1 MQRQIGQIQSK
12 FERKYLRVRQ
22 WECPPSNAAL
32 VRFMGA
38 QLQNEEEEHW
48 DSHGR
53 NRNLMSTSCWRKNED
68 KYEVRYLV
76 PYSSNSNAKLLNM
89 PRNQSAIVPPCEQWK
104 VSIDLAIRLN
114 TLVKCSIHIA
124 MKWYFVSGFP
134 AIWSRQL
141 NPDNPDNGWPI
152 TLKHGRVT
160 SQSETQAPAQLMD
173 KSRIYSKLPSSLIRK
188 HVTYLLSIP
197 KVIPIVPVLPVKCI
211 YSVRG
216 RNYRQGLLPKTIDH
230 GRIDRA
236 VAQLVI

>member
-1 MQRQIGQIQSK
+1 MSHKCDQNLKHCKPILLL
-12 FERKYLRVRQ
+12 RKENV
-22 WECPPSNAAL
+22 
-32 VRFMGA
+32 
-38 QLQNEEEEHW
+38 
-48 DSHGR
+48 
-53 NRNLMSTSCWRKNED
+53 D
-68 KYEVRYLV
+68 KYDVRYLV
-76 PYSSNSNAKLLNM
+76 RYSSNSNVKLLNM

-216 RNYRQGLLPKTIDH
+216 RDYRQGFLPKTIDH

>member
-1 MQRQIGQIQSK
+1 MSHKYDQNLKHCKPILLL
-12 FERKYLRVRQ
+12 RKENV
-22 WECPPSNAAL
+22 
-32 VRFMGA
+32 
-38 QLQNEEEEHW
+38 
-48 DSHGR
+48 
-53 NRNLMSTSCWRKNED
+53 D

-76 PYSSNSNAKLLNM
+76 PYSSNSNVKLLNM

-197 KVIPIVPVLPVKCI
+197 KVIPIVPVLPVKCM
-211 YSVRG
+211 YPFST
-216 RNYRQGLLPKTIDH
+216 RQELQTGAPPENHRSWEDW
-230 GRIDRA
+230 
-236 VAQLVI
+236 

>member
-1 MQRQIGQIQSK
+1 MSHKYDQNLKHCKPILLL
-12 FERKYLRVRQ
+12 RKENV
-22 WECPPSNAAL
+22 
-32 VRFMGA
+32 
-38 QLQNEEEEHW
+38 
-48 DSHGR
+48 
-53 NRNLMSTSCWRKNED
+53 D

-76 PYSSNSNAKLLNM
+76 PYSSNSNVKLLNM

>member
-1 MQRQIGQIQSK
+1 MSHTCDQNSK
-12 FERKYLRVRQ
+12 
-22 WECPPSNAAL
+22 
-32 VRFMGA
+32 
-38 QLQNEEEEHW
+38 HW
-48 DSHGR
+48 KPT
-53 NRNLMSTSCWRKNED
+53 LLLKKENED
-68 KYEVRYLV
+68 KYEFHNLV

-134 AIWSRQL
+134 PIWSRQL

-173 KSRIYSKLPSSLIRK
+173 KSRIYSKLASSLIRK

-216 RNYRQGLLPKTIDH
+216 RDYRQGLLPKTIDH

>member
-1 MQRQIGQIQSK
+1 MDVIKIWWALRTYFLVGEKMTANTRFAIWFHIHQIQMWSCSIC
-12 FERKYLRVRQ
+12 RGIRV
-22 WECPPSNAAL
+22 
-32 VRFMGA
+32 
-38 QLQNEEEEHW
+38 
-48 DSHGR
+48 
-53 NRNLMSTSCWRKNED
+53 
-68 KYEVRYLV
+68 
-76 PYSSNSNAKLLNM
+76 LLC
-89 PRNQSAIVPPCEQWK
+89 PPCEQWK

-124 MKWYFVSGFP
+124 MKWYFVSGFT

-141 NPDNPDNGWPI
+141 NPDNPDNGRPI

-173 KSRIYSKLPSSLIRK
+173 KSRIYSKLASSLIRK

-216 RNYRQGLLPKTIDH
+216 RDYRQGLLPKTIDH
-230 GRIDRA
+230 GRNDRA

>member
-1 MQRQIGQIQSK
+1 MKLYYI
-12 FERKYLRVRQ
+12 E
-22 WECPPSNAAL
+22 
-32 VRFMGA
+32 M
-38 QLQNEEEEHW
+38 
-48 DSHGR
+48 SHGR
-53 NRNLMSTSCWRKNED
+53 NHNLISIANPFSCLRKNED

-76 PYSSNSNAKLLNM
+76 PYSSNSNVKLLNM

>member
-1 MQRQIGQIQSK
+1 MSHKYDQNLKHCKPILLL
-12 FERKYLRVRQ
+12 RKENV
-22 WECPPSNAAL
+22 
-32 VRFMGA
+32 
-38 QLQNEEEEHW
+38 
-48 DSHGR
+48 
-53 NRNLMSTSCWRKNED
+53 D
-68 KYEVRYLV
+68 KYEVRHLV
-76 PYSSNSNAKLLNM
+76 PYSSNSNVKLLNM

-216 RNYRQGLLPKTIDH
+216 RDYRQGLLPKTIDH

>member
-1 MQRQIGQIQSK
+1 MRTWKEILAGASVGVPSLKCSLGQIHWAFMEPNYKMMWKNIEISRGRNQN
-12 FERKYLRVRQ
+12 VM
-22 WECPPSNAAL
+22 SNA
-32 VRFMGA
+32 
-38 QLQNEEEEHW
+38 
-48 DSHGR
+48 
-53 NRNLMSTSCWRKNED
+53 NLFSCWRKNED
-68 KYEVRYLV
+68 KYDVRYLV
-76 PYSSNSNAKLLNM
+76 RYSSNSNVKLLNM

-160 SQSETQAPAQLMD
+160 SQSETQAPAQLMY

-211 YSVRG
+211 YSVRS
-216 RNYRQGLLPKTIDH
+216 RDYRQGLLPKTIDH

>member
-1 MQRQIGQIQSK
+1 MSHKYDQNLKHCKPILLL
-12 FERKYLRVRQ
+12 RKENV
-22 WECPPSNAAL
+22 
-32 VRFMGA
+32 
-38 QLQNEEEEHW
+38 
-48 DSHGR
+48 
-53 NRNLMSTSCWRKNED
+53 D

-76 PYSSNSNAKLLNM
+76 PYSSNSNMKLLNM

-124 MKWYFVSGFP
+124 MKWYFVSGFT

-141 NPDNPDNGWPI
+141 NPDNPDKGWPI

-216 RNYRQGLLPKTIDH
+216 RDYRQGLLPKTIDH

>member
-1 MQRQIGQIQSK
+1 MSHKYDQNLKHCKPILLL
-12 FERKYLRVRQ
+12 RKENV
-22 WECPPSNAAL
+22 
-32 VRFMGA
+32 
-38 QLQNEEEEHW
+38 
-48 DSHGR
+48 
-53 NRNLMSTSCWRKNED
+53 D

-76 PYSSNSNAKLLNM
+76 PYSSNSNVKLLNM

-211 YSVRG
+211 YSVQG
-216 RNYRQGLLPKTIDH
+216 MDYRQGLLPKTIDH